1 MISVDA
7 IGVEYSGHT
16 LFSDISFVI
25 NEGDRIALMGKNG
38 AGKSTIMKIIAG
50 IQKANKGNVRAP
62 KEAVIAYLPQHLLTE
77 DNCTVFE
84 ETSKAFQ
91 HIFEMRDEIEALNKQ
106 LETLTDYESKA
117 YMDVIHKV
125 SDLGEKY
132 YSLEDIN
139 YDSEVEKALFGLG
152 FKREDFNRQ
161 TSEFSGGWRMR
172 IELAKIL
179 LQKPDLILL
188 DDAFQHRRIT
198 GNLNIVCTTFSK
210 PFFEDQMMPMGRLRE
225 SISGI
230 HRADALFVNR
240 CPQDFNASEFTRKA
254 IKYIP
259 DSIPIFYTQVQYGEI
274 VGPLPKK
281 NKWHLIAGIADPLPF
296 SEYVSSQFQVISER
310 IFPDHHAF
318 SYDEISELNQMA
330 QKLPVDEGILTTH
343 KDYMR
348 FLDSFSSFPDLKQK
362 LHYLPIEM
370 SFVNQEK
377 EFWAWLANKMKR

>member
-1 MISVDA
+1 MMRTILTFIPALLFKAVSSLRNLLFDRQVLSSQKFASPFILVIGNLSV
-7 IGVEYSGHT
+7 GGT
-16 LFSDISFVI
+16 
-25 NEGDRIALMGKNG
+25 
-38 AGKSTIMKIIAG
+38 GKSPLVTYI
-50 IQKANKGNVRAP
+50 V
-62 KEAVIAYLPQHLLTE
+62 QHWPW
-77 DNCTVFE
+77 
-84 ETSKAFQ
+84 K
-91 HIFEMRDEIEALNKQ
+91 
-106 LETLTDYESKA
+106 
-117 YMDVIHKV
+117 
-125 SDLGEKY
+125 
-132 YSLEDIN
+132 
-139 YDSEVEKALFGLG
+139 SEVGVLSRGYGRKTKGFQWVQPLSTAKDVGDEPLAYKKLFPNVPVAVCEKRPMGV
-152 FKREDFNRQ
+152 
-161 TSEFSGGWRMR
+161 
-172 IELAKIL
+172 
-179 LQKPDLILL
+179 QKMADVFPFLDTVIL

-198 GNLNIVCTTFSK
+198 GNLNIVCTTYNK

-240 CPQDFNASEFTRKA
+240 CPQDLNESEFTRKA
-254 IKYIP
+254 RKYVP
-259 DSIPIFYTQVQYGEI
+259 ASIPIFYTHIQYGQI
-274 VGPLPKK
+274 VSPPAKK
-281 NKWHLIAGIADPLPF
+281 IKWHLLAGIADPLPF

-348 FLDSFSSFPDLKQK
+348 FIDSFSSFPDLKEK